1 MNLWFHDEN
10 LEVVLTE
17 SSLYTAIRAT
27 DDFSQGNLT
36 DISQVVGCE
45 VKLWTLWILL
55 FNAFKFF
62 CKNKCTVTPAA

>member
-17 SSLYTAIRAT
+17 SSLHTAIRAT

-45 VKLWTLWILL
+45 VKL
-55 FNAFKFF
+55 
-62 CKNKCTVTPAA
+62 